1 MPPSITF
8 RFLVVLLACANF
20 FAGYMIEVIIMLPSP
35 LHICQTS
42 CYLPS
47 YPQCC
52 VAQTYVM
59 DTRTVSKLQENLC
72 SSKKRRKKQQQKQP
86 EVTRD
91 LRSLEEQLDSSTSP
105 LHFIDIESE
114 HWWPDVTM
122 SRGATLADLMRQESE
137 LSMPDDV
144 TDATARKSRT
154 LSTSSSAS
162 YVSRCTDMPDDV
174 TPLVTNEIVLGLDD
188 VAVDTRNGDVT
199 QPEREVTAL

>member
-1 MPPSITF
+1 
-8 RFLVVLLACANF
+8 
-20 FAGYMIEVIIMLPSP
+20 
-35 LHICQTS
+35 
-42 CYLPS
+42 
-47 YPQCC
+47 
-52 VAQTYVM
+52 M
-59 DTRTVSKLQENLC
+59 DTRAVSELQENLC
-72 SSKKRRKKQQQKQP
+72 SSKKRRKKQQQNQP

-105 LHFIDIESE
+105 LHFSDIESE
-114 HWWPDVTM
+114 QWWPDVTM

-162 YVSRCTDMPDDV
+162 YVSRCTDMQDDV